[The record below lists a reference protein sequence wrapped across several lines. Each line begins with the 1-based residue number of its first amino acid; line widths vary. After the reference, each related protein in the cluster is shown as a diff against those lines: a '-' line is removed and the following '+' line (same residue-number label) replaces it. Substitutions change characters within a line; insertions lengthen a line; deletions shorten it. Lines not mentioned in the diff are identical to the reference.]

1 MLADRKVYNILVIED
16 NFGDFT
22 LVEDFLS
29 DQNEEFTLAHA
40 KNFKEAKE
48 KLIVEAA
55 TFDVILLDLSLPDK
69 TGADLIREI
78 IEISGDVPVIVLTG
92 YSDIK
97 FGVKSLSMGVSDYI
111 LKDELTPTMLF
122 KSIIYSFERKKTIL
136 ALEESERQS
145 SELFHLSP
153 QPMWV
158 FDKLSLRFLDVN
170 NAAIKHYGY
179 SRDEF
184 LSMTIR
190 EISPFGD
197 LNEVMDNFT
206 IATSKLY
213 PQGITIHCK
222 KNGDLIQVDIQ
233 SNTMLFK
240 GKAAKIILANDI
252 TERLNYINAVE
263 TQNEK
268 LREISWIQSHLV
280 RAPVA
285 RILGLAQL
293 IGDIKDNSDERE
305 KMLRYLLL
313 SANELDDIIKNI
325 TDKSTTTDNFNNLK
339 SDPYLLRRASSFKYA
354 QQA

>member
-170 NAAIKHYGY
+170 NAAI
-179 SRDEF
+179 
-184 LSMTIR
+184 
-190 EISPFGD
+190 
-197 LNEVMDNFT
+197 
-206 IATSKLY
+206 
-213 PQGITIHCK
+213 
-222 KNGDLIQVDIQ
+222 
-233 SNTMLFK
+233 
-240 GKAAKIILANDI
+240 
-252 TERLNYINAVE
+252 
-263 TQNEK
+263 
-268 LREISWIQSHLV
+268 
-280 RAPVA
+280 
-285 RILGLAQL
+285 
-293 IGDIKDNSDERE
+293 
-305 KMLRYLLL
+305 
-313 SANELDDIIKNI
+313 NI
-325 TDKSTTTDNFNNLK
+325 TDIQEM
-339 SDPYLLRRASSFKYA
+339 SF
-354 QQA
+354 